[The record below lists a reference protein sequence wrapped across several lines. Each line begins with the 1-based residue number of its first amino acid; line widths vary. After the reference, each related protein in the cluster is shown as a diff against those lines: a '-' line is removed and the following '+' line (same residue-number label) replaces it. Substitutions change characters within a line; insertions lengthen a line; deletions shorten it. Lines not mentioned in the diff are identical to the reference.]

1 LNSETSDRFA
11 LTRRDDRWIISYSA
25 MASPCE
31 VQVYCESQS
40 EAERAASL
48 AFSETR
54 RIEQKFSRY
63 RTDNVIYTVNNSDG
77 QPVKLD
83 DETSRL
89 MHYADQCYRLSE
101 RLFDITSGVLR
112 KAWTFDGREI
122 EVDEARIA
130 ALMDLVGWD
139 KVGLSDDTIALRPG
153 MELDLGGIGKEY
165 AVDRV
170 AQMLIAEISAPLMV
184 NFGGDIRIIGP
195 ADKPLTWTIGIE
207 RPEEENRAVGEIEL
221 TGGGVATSGDARR
234 FCLHR
239 GRRLGHILNPLT
251 GWPVTE
257 APRSV
262 TVIADTCV
270 EAGFLS
276 TLAMLQG
283 ESAEKFLE
291 AQQVVFHCIR

>member
-170 AQMLIAEISAPLMV
+170 AQMLIAEISAP
-184 NFGGDIRIIGP
+184 
-195 ADKPLTWTIGIE
+195 IGIE